1 MKFKRSYK
9 LEVED
14 IAQKHDF
21 STHTPTGLN
30 YTVVH
35 NSKEFSRYTFGD
47 WEDER
52 IVQIHFDGHANDPK
66 VDMQKIKVYREGIE
80 KDIEPFIEDTISE
93 LHDGKEEPQAMLVA
107 TKAGKDTRY
116 FKFNRREIKPTIK

>member
-14 IAQKHDF
+14 IAQKHDL
-21 STHTPTGLN
+21 STHTNTARN

-35 NSKEFSRYTFGD
+35 NSKHFSRYTHGD
-47 WEDER
+47 WEDEK
-52 IVQIHFDGHANDPK
+52 IMQIHFDGNSNNPK
-66 VDMQKIKVYREGIE
+66 VDMQEIKVYREGIE
-80 KDIEPFIEDTISE
+80 REIEPFIEDAISE
-93 LHDGKEEPQAMLVA
+93 LHGGDEEPQGMLVA
-107 TKAGKDTRY
+107 TKAGKDTRC